1 MNNKEFILKIVIP
14 ITIPLVAAIIFF
26 LLVNGHQTEII
37 RAVRAFFNTIWGTA
51 ESRKQFTI
59 IFSVTW
65 ICMMTGIYLIK
76 HDK

>member
-37 RAVRAFFNTIWGTA
+37 QAVRAFFNTIWGTA
-51 ESRKQFTI
+51 ASRKQFAI

-65 ICMMTGIYLIK
+65 IYMMTGIYLIK